1 MIDKDGALGW
11 PAESIDREM
20 SRQGKP
26 LHFQMTEVDDL
37 LDAKY
42 GSKRMFPLLALLY
55 PGVDPREQFH
65 EDHIFPR
72 SILRSRL
79 KLRAAKV
86 PEDQLERYTDLCDR
100 VPNLQLL
107 RGADNIGKSD
117 KLPSEWLEGHFPTG
131 EQRGSWLREYD
142 AVDLPADI
150 PGFPAFF
157 AARRD
162 RMRTRLAQLLGAQDR
177 VAGPDPVE
185 AAPSMDEPDPG
196 NEGL

>member
-1 MIDKDGALGW
+1 
-11 PAESIDREM
+11 M

-26 LHFQMTEVDDL
+26 LHFQMTEIDDL

-72 SILRSRL
+72 SILRSKS

-86 PEDQLERYTDLCDR
+86 PEDQIEHYIDLCDR

-107 RGADNIGKSD
+107 RGADNIGKSA
-117 KLPSEWLEGHFPTG
+117 KLPLEWLQGHFPTA
-131 EQRGSWLREYD
+131 EQRESWLREYD

-150 PGFPAFF
+150 LGFPGFF

-162 RMRTRLAQLLGAQDR
+162 RMRTRLAQPLGVQDHA
-177 VAGPDPVE
+177 AGNEAVE
-185 AAPSMDEPDPG
+185 NAPSVDEPDPG